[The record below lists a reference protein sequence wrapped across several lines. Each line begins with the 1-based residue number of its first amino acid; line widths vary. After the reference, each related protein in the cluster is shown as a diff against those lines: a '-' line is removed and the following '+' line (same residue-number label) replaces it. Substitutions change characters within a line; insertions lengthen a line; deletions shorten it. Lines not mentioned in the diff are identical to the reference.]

1 MRVWRLRELLSEAA
15 RNLVTTLPRSL
26 LIGVAVA
33 GVVGALTWSE
43 LETSSRILEFQRGFI
58 SSGGNVLVATSTRGI
73 PAYKCSALA
82 GRDVV
87 VASGGLRLDD
97 PRPVNTAPGTLFQIG
112 HATPGVIQVW
122 YGLNAAPVIKRD
134 TGLIVGAAVAEELG
148 LREGFMVGIADEKPM
163 PVASVLSPGGR
174 YPQAD
179 RWIIVPTAPV
189 GSIDQCW
196 VEFTP
201 GSRDAGEASLA
212 YLLGG
217 SSLDMDIAALADLDE
232 FSFDPVSELANRPQ
246 ASAWMVAGSALTVLI
261 ALVAWLRRSE
271 LGLYRVLG
279 SSRAALWLMSQLE
292 AFLVVIL
299 PGVIGFLWALAIHI
313 AINENLPNSDQIVI
327 AARTALSTVLIVLT
341 AAPIAALLIGRR
353 QDLLS
358 QLKAR

>member
-1 MRVWRLRELLSEAA
+1 MRVWRLRTLLSEAA

-43 LETSSRILEFQRGFI
+43 LETSSRILEFQRGFV
-58 SSGGNVLVATSTRGI
+58 SSGGNVLVATSTGGI
-73 PAYKCSALA
+73 PAYKCGALA
-82 GRDVV
+82 DRDGV
-87 VASGGLRLDD
+87 VASGGLRLDE
-97 PRPVNTAPGTLFQIG
+97 PRLVNTAPGTLFQIA

-122 YGLNAAPVIKRD
+122 YGPSAAPAIRREA
-134 TGLIVGAAVAEELG
+134 GLIVGAAAAEELG
-148 LREGFMVGIADEKPM
+148 LREGFIVGIADEKPM
-163 PVASVLSPGGR
+163 PVVSVLSPGGR

-179 RWIIVPTAPV
+179 RWIIVPAAPV
-189 GSIDQCW
+189 GSLDQCW

-217 SSLDMDIAALADLDE
+217 SRLDIDISPLVDLGE
-232 FSFDPVSELANRPQ
+232 FAFDPVGELANRPQ
-246 ASAWMVAGSALTVLI
+246 ASAWTVAGSALTVLI

-279 SSRAALWLMSQLE
+279 SSRASLWLMSQLE
-292 AFLVVIL
+292 AFFVVLL
-299 PGVIGFLWALAIHI
+299 PGAIGFLWALAIHT
-313 AINENLPNSDQIVI
+313 ATKESLPNTDQLVI
-327 AARTALSTVLIVLT
+327 AVRTALSTVLIVLV
-341 AAPIAALLIGRR
+341 AAPAAGLLIGQR

-358 QLKAR
+358 QLKTR